1 MSLSQILPRKKER
14 NLRIMDHKKIEI
26 EYVKDIN
33 ARYVTV
39 LKQL

>member
-1 MSLSQILPRKKER
+1 
-14 NLRIMDHKKIEI
+14 MDRKKIEI